1 MRIPFLKR
9 IDKYL
14 ISKFLGT
21 YIFSILLIIS
31 IAVVFDFNEHVD
43 DFTTNHAPWKGIV
56 FTYYLNFIP
65 YYVNLFSSLFVFLSV
80 IFFTSKLADNSEII
94 AMISTGMSFRRL
106 MVPYFISSLIIAITT
121 FYLGSE
127 VIPRGSI
134 KRLAFESQYKKNKK
148 NPTYADRVQLQ
159 VENGVI
165 AYMEHFDGISKTGIH
180 FNLDKFEG
188 KKLVS
193 HLTASTVKYDTLSDV
208 RNQWRLNNVTIR
220 ELHGY
225 REKIT
230 HYNSIDSVIAIEPND
245 FLFTRNM
252 QETMTNK
259 ELLTYIAKQKDRGSK
274 NLKIFE
280 VEYHKRFATPFA
292 AFILSTIGM
301 SLSSRKRKGGM
312 GLALGAGIGLSA
324 TYILLQTVSASF
336 CINAG
341 LYPMLAAWIPNI
353 LFTFIAWYLY
363 KKAPR

>member
-1 MRIPFLKR
+1 MKIPFLKR

-43 DFTTNHAPWKGIV
+43 DFTTNHAPWKGIL

-80 IFFTSKLADNSEII
+80 IFFTSKMADNSEII

-106 MVPYFISSLIIAITT
+106 MVPYLISSLIIASVT

-159 VENGVI
+159 LENGVI

-259 ELLTYIAKQKDRGSK
+259 ELLAYIGKQKNRGSK
-274 NLKIFE
+274 NLKVFE
-280 VEYHKRFATPFA
+280 VEYHKRFAAPFA

-312 GLALGAGIGLSA
+312 GLALGIGIGLSA

>member
-1 MRIPFLKR
+1 MKIPYLKR
-9 IDKYL
+9 IDRYL

-21 YIFSILLIIS
+21 YVFSILLIIS

-43 DFTTNHAPWKGIV
+43 DFTTYHAPWKGIL

-94 AMISTGMSFRRL
+94 AMISTGMSFKRL
-106 MVPYFISSLIIAITT
+106 MVPYMISSLVIACTT

-127 VIPRGSI
+127 IIPRGSI

-159 VENGVI
+159 LEDGVI

-180 FNLDKFEG
+180 FNLDKFKG

-193 HLTASTVKYDTLSDV
+193 HLTAGTVKYDTLSDV

-225 REKIT
+225 REKII
-230 HYNSIDSVIAIEPND
+230 HYNSIDSIIAIEPND

-259 ELLTYIAKQKDRGSK
+259 ELMTYIEKQKNRGSK
-274 NLKIFE
+274 NLKVFE

-312 GLALGAGIGLSA
+312 GIALGCGIALSA
-324 TYILLQTVSASF
+324 IYILLQTVSASF

>member
-1 MRIPFLKR
+1 MKVTFLKR
-9 IDKYL
+9 IDRYL

-31 IAVVFDFNEHVD
+31 IAVVFDFNENVD
-43 DFTTNHAPWKGIV
+43 RFTTYHASWKGI
-56 FTYYLNFIP
+56 FYYYLNFIP
-65 YYVNLFSSLFVFLSV
+65 YYANLFSSLFVFLSV

-94 AMISTGMSFRRL
+94 AMISTGMSYRRL
-106 MVPYFISSLIIAITT
+106 MLPYVISSAVIACAT

-127 VIPRGSI
+127 IIPRGSI
-134 KRLAFESQYKKNKK
+134 KRLVFENQYKKNKK

-159 VENGVI
+159 VDKGVI

-180 FNLDKFEG
+180 FNLDKFEN
-188 KKLVS
+188 KQLVS
-193 HLTASTVKYDTLSDV
+193 HLTASSVKYDTLSNV
-208 RNQWRLNNVTIR
+208 RNHWTLNNVTIR

-225 REKIT
+225 KEKIT
-230 HYNSIDSVIAIEPND
+230 HYNTIDSIIAIEPSD

-252 QETMTNK
+252 QETMTNA
-259 ELLTYIAKQKDRGSK
+259 ELLAYIDKQRNRGSK
-274 NLKIFE
+274 NLKVFE
-280 VEYHKRFATPFA
+280 VEYHKRYAIPFS

-301 SLSSRKRKGGM
+301 ALSSRKRKGGM
-312 GLALGAGIGLSA
+312 GIALGTGIALSA
-324 TYILLQTVSASF
+324 AYILLQTVSATFS
-336 CINAG
+336 INSG